1 MMMISQCEDIKMKI
15 DCVKSKKI
23 YQLTNELEDTAIQLA
38 NRQKKVV
45 HEDFDLHIASLI
57 NQLIYLSQELQDS
70 IWESQETP

>member
-1 MMMISQCEDIKMKI
+1 MKI

-23 YQLTNELEDTAIQLA
+23 YQLTNELEDTAIQLG
-38 NRQKKVV
+38 NRQKREG
-45 HEDFDLHIASLI
+45 HEDSDLQIASLI